1 MNRFKD
7 KVALITGGGRGIG
20 RAICVRLA
28 QEGANIVFSGRKNDE
43 NVAETIKQVEAT
55 GAKVLF
61 IQSDVSEVAAVYA
74 MVDETVKTFGQLDIL
89 INNAGIEINAPF
101 WEVTEEDYDK
111 VMDINLKGMFFLTQ
125 AFVKY
130 AKSSKRQGVV
140 VNNSSVHEELPF
152 PNFTAYCA
160 SKGGM
165 QMVMRNLAVEL
176 APLGIRINNVA
187 PGAIRT
193 PINAKLLS
201 DPELLATLEENI
213 SLARLG
219 EPEDVAAV
227 VAFLASNEA
236 KYVTGATYYV
246 DGGLTFH
253 YTEQ

>member
-1 MNRFKD
+1 MKRFKD
-7 KVALITGGGRGIG
+7 KVALVTGGGRGIG

-28 QEGANIVFSGRKNDE
+28 QEGANVAFSGRNNDE

-55 GAKVLF
+55 GAKAHF
-61 IQSDVSEVAAVYA
+61 IQSDVSEVAAVFA
-74 MVDETVKTFGQLDIL
+74 MVDETVKTFGQLDVL
-89 INNAGIEINAPF
+89 VNNAGVEINAPF
-101 WEVTEEDYDK
+101 WEVTEKDYDT
-111 VMDINLKGMFFLTQ
+111 VMNINLKGMFFLTQ

-130 AKSSKRQGVV
+130 AQKNKRQGVV

-165 QMVMRNLAVEL
+165 QMVMRNLSVEL

-201 DPELLATLEENI
+201 EPTLLAALEDNI

-236 KYVTGATYYV
+236 KYVTGSTYYV

-253 YTEQ
+253 YKEQ

>member
-1 MNRFKD
+1 MKRFKD

-55 GAKVLF
+55 GSKVLF
-61 IQSDVSEVAAVYA
+61 IQSDVSEVPAVFA

-130 AKSSKRQGVV
+130 AKANKRQGVV

-236 KYVTGATYYV
+236 KYVTGSTYYV

>member
-1 MNRFKD
+1 MNRFRD

-20 RAICVRLA
+20 RAIGVRLA
-28 QEGANIVFSGRKNDE
+28 QEGANIVFSGRNNDE
-43 NVAETIKQVEAT
+43 NVAETIKQIEAT
-55 GAKVLF
+55 GMKAHF
-61 IQSDVSEVAAVYA
+61 IQSDVSQVSAVYA
-74 MVDETVKTFGQLDIL
+74 MVDEALKTFGQLDIL
-89 INNAGIEINAPF
+89 VNNAGIEINAPF

-130 AKSSKRQGVV
+130 AKENKRKGVV

-165 QMVMRNLAVEL
+165 QMVMRNLSVEL

-187 PGAIRT
+187 PGAIKT

-201 DPELLATLEENI
+201 DPELLATLKENI

-227 VAFLASNEA
+227 VAFLASDEA
-236 KYVTGATYYV
+236 KYVTGSTYYV

>member
-1 MNRFKD
+1 MKRFAG
-7 KVALITGGGRGIG
+7 KVALVSGGGRGIG
-20 RAICVRLA
+20 RAICVRFA
-28 QEGANIVFSGRKNDE
+28 EEGANVVFNGRKNDE
-43 NVAETIKQVEAT
+43 NVTETIRQVEAA
-55 GAKVLF
+55 GGKAHF
-61 IQSDVSEVAAVYA
+61 IQSDISAVSAVYA
-74 MVDETVKTFGQLDIL
+74 MVDETIKIFGQLDIL
-89 INNAGIEINAPF
+89 VNNAGVEINAPF
-101 WEVTEEDYDK
+101 WEVTEQDYDT

-130 AKSSKRQGVV
+130 AKENKRQGVV

-165 QMVMRNLAVEL
+165 QMVMRNLSVEL

-201 DPELLATLEENI
+201 DPELLATLEDNI

-227 VAFLASNEA
+227 VAFLASNDA
-236 KYVTGATYYV
+236 KYVTGSTYYV

-253 YTEQ
+253 YKEQ

>member
-20 RAICVRLA
+20 RAIGVRLA
-28 QEGANIVFSGRKNDE
+28 QEGANIVFSGRNNDE
-43 NVAETIKQVEAT
+43 NVAETIKQIEAT
-55 GAKVLF
+55 GMKAHF
-61 IQSDVSEVAAVYA
+61 IQSDVSQVSAVYA
-74 MVDETVKTFGQLDIL
+74 MVDEALKTFGQLDIL
-89 INNAGIEINAPF
+89 VNNAGIEINAPF

-130 AKSSKRQGVV
+130 AKENKRKGVV

-165 QMVMRNLAVEL
+165 QMVMRNLSVEL

-187 PGAIRT
+187 PGAIKT

-201 DPELLATLEENI
+201 DPELLATLKENI

-227 VAFLASNEA
+227 VAFLASDEA
-236 KYVTGATYYV
+236 KYVTGSTYYV

>member
-1 MNRFKD
+1 MKRFAG
-7 KVALITGGGRGIG
+7 KVALVSGGGRGIG
-20 RAICVRLA
+20 RAICVRFA
-28 QEGANIVFSGRKNDE
+28 EEGANVVFNGRKNDE
-43 NVAETIKQVEAT
+43 NVTETIRQVEAA
-55 GAKVLF
+55 GGKAHF
-61 IQSDVSEVAAVYA
+61 IQSDISAVSAVYA
-74 MVDETVKTFGQLDIL
+74 MVDETIKVFGQLDIL
-89 INNAGIEINAPF
+89 VNNAGVEINAPF
-101 WEVTEEDYDK
+101 WEVTEQDYDT

-130 AKSSKRQGVV
+130 AKENKRQGVV

-165 QMVMRNLAVEL
+165 QMVMRNLSVEL

-201 DPELLATLEENI
+201 DPELLATLEDNI

-227 VAFLASNEA
+227 VAFLASNDA
-236 KYVTGATYYV
+236 KYVTGSTYYV

-253 YTEQ
+253 YKEQ